1 MSKAQDN
8 WANYTS
14 GIPGLDAS
22 IEAKGKQV
30 IDDDSNDFKSFL
42 ESLPGEVSDEI
53 GEPLKTEDIDLT
65 KAIDHHWCLC
75 DMPEGDFPRVYAFQ
89 SIRRLV
95 EAIAKR
101 EGQETAV
108 WAMYGIPLRL
118 TRLITAANGKQVRYL
133 LLPNQLAVAISGS
146 DTLTVIE
153 QSLLPDDL
161 ATQDEGWLGDPDY
174 LKEQQ
179 YFLDA
184 NVDSNAFSS
193 DPDMDS
199 DDESSDFE

>member
-133 LLPNQLAVAISGS
+133 LLPNQLAVAISAS
-146 DTLTVIE
+146 DSLTVIE

>member
-30 IDDDSNDFKSFL
+30 INDDSNDFRSFL
-42 ESLPGEVSDEI
+42 DALPGEVSDEI

-75 DMPEGDFPRVYAFQ
+75 EMPEGDFPRVYAFQ

-133 LLPNQLAVAISGS
+133 LLPNQLAVAISEAS
-146 DTLTVIE
+146 SLTVIE

-184 NVDSNAFSS
+184 NVDNNAFSS

-199 DDESSDFE
+199 DDESPEFE

>member
-22 IEAKGKQV
+22 IDAKGKQV
-30 IDDDSNDFKSFL
+30 IDDDSHDFKSFVD
-42 ESLPGEVSDEI
+42 SLPGEVSDEI
-53 GEPLKTEDIDLT
+53 GEPLKTEDIDLA
-65 KAIDHHWCLC
+65 KSIDHHWCLC

-89 SIRRLV
+89 SIRRLI
-95 EAIAKR
+95 EAIVKR

-118 TRLITAANGKQVRYL
+118 TRLITSANGKQVRYL
-133 LLPNQLAVAISGS
+133 LLPNQLAVAISNS
-146 DTLTVIE
+146 EPMTVIE